1 MKTLKIW
8 IAVVLMA
15 VVTGLAL
22 PVFAQVR
29 NAPAGNAQPDV
40 NEGLRQGNTAQLQ
53 KQLQEQMN
61 ARSDGHDHG
70 PADANAPRAKILD
83 KTTHDQF
90 AKGLDLTEFRKLAVF
105 DAGRAKIVDTVA
117 REYLMR
123 VYGKERWKD
132 LDGTTYDPTF
142 TYLDFLL
149 NKAYYFDKP
158 VIYVDV
164 LGLRRELVKHLL
176 PEDQEKWLKL
186 GRLEPRMIANKQVE
200 GTLEALEPDIMMNN
214 ALGQLKV
221 SVRSFENP
229 EGMMMFIS
237 PEPGGQY
244 WTSLAEVLDPS
255 LTAPESAKG
264 MTGKMPE
271 LSPIKTEAVKS
282 AVGELRDAWRNA
294 DTVGAN
300 LALGKLSLALKSV
313 NPETYPS
320 DFHRSLEYYYNKT
333 QRFTIGYVAYL
344 FATLILLMSFAGKRK
359 GLINTGIGLLFVG
372 IAIHTLCIAVRMALS
387 GRWPIHNQYE
397 SYIFISW
404 IAVVIGTV
412 IMLYRKQWVFGAA
425 AAALGTC
432 TLLVANTVDIPS
444 KDVGQVAGILATSR
458 ILYIHV
464 NMVLV
469 SYGLIAL
476 GFLLSSFYLVVH
488 YTQGKGIV
496 RYAQTSMGEGEMAM
510 AGGSAGGAVSGG
522 DDDAEPKAGEKAGLL
537 REIDHAQMVV
547 FQLAFYI
554 LGVGILLGAYWADH
568 AWGRWW
574 AWDPKETWALITW
587 IVYLIVI
594 HVRFGVKNRGLTTAW
609 LGLIGFFVMLWCY
622 WGVNMLLAGLHS
634 YA

>member
-1 MKTLKIW
+1 MAMLL
-8 IAVVLMA
+8 VVACAAPMA
-15 VVTGLAL
+15 FG
-22 PVFAQVR
+22 QVR
-29 NAPAGNAQPDV
+29 NAPAGNAQPDA
-40 NEGLRQGNTAQLQ
+40 NEGRQGSTEQLQ
-53 KQLQEQMN
+53 KHLQEQMQ
-61 ARSDGHDHG
+61 ARGDGHNHAEHAAG
-70 PADANAPRAKILD
+70 TASNAKILD
-83 KTTHDQF
+83 KATHDQF
-90 AKGLDLTEFRKLAVF
+90 AKNLDLTEFRKLAVF

-117 REYLMR
+117 REYLSR

-149 NKAYYFDKP
+149 NKPYYFDKP

-164 LGLRRELVKHLL
+164 LGLRRELVKHIAD
-176 PEDQEKWLKL
+176 EDEREKWLKL
-186 GRLEPRMIANKQVE
+186 GRLEPRMLANQQTAA
-200 GTLEALEPDIMMNN
+200 TLADMDRDILMTN
-214 ALGQLKV
+214 ALTQLRIAAN
-221 SVRSFENP
+221 SYDQP
-229 EGMMMFIS
+229 EAMMMFIS

-244 WTSLAEVLDPS
+244 WTSLAEVIEPS
-255 LTAPESAKG
+255 LTAPGSAKA
-264 MTGKMPE
+264 MTGKAPE
-271 LSPIKTEAVKS
+271 ISPIKTAAIVAAVE
-282 AVGELRDAWRNA
+282 ELRKSWRDA
-294 DTVGAN
+294 DSVGAN
-300 LALGKLSLALKSV
+300 LALAKLSSAIKAV

-344 FATLILLMSFAGKRK
+344 FATLILLVSFAGQRK
-359 GLINTGIGLLFVG
+359 WLINTGIGLLFVG
-372 IAIHTLCIAVRMALS
+372 ISIHTLCILVRMGLS

-404 IAVVIGTV
+404 VAVVVGTA
-412 IMLYRKQWVFGAA
+412 IMLLRKQWLFGAA
-425 AAALGTC
+425 AAALGAC

-476 GFLLSSFYLVVH
+476 GFLLSIFYLVVH
-488 YTQGKGIV
+488 YTQGGAIV
-496 RYAQTSMGEGEMAM
+496 RYAQTSLGEAPVAV
-510 AGGSAGGAVSGG
+510 AGGGSTVGSAGGQ
-522 DDDAEPKAGEKAGLL
+522 DDADEPAPGAKSGML

-609 LGLIGFFVMLWCY
+609 LGVIGFFVMLWCY

>member
-1 MKTLKIW
+1 VEVEEVKRFSVKIVKMLVLVVCL
-8 IAVVLMA
+8 AVV
-15 VVTGLAL
+15 GFAL
-22 PVFAQVR
+22 PALAQVR
-29 NAPAGNAQPDV
+29 NAPAGNSQPDPT
-40 NEGLRQGNTAQLQ
+40 EGMQQGDLQ
-53 KQLQEQMN
+53 KSFQQQMS
-61 ARSDGHDHG
+61 ASTQGHDHG
-70 PADANAPRAKILD
+70 AGGERPKIMDKAMHDA
-83 KTTHDQF
+83 F
-90 AKGLDLTEFRKLAVF
+90 AKQVDLTEFRKLAIF

-117 REYLMR
+117 REHLMR

-132 LDGTTYDPTF
+132 LDGTAYDPTF
-142 TYLDFLL
+142 TYLDFFL

-164 LGLRRELVKHLL
+164 LGLRRELVKHMP
-176 PEDQEKWLKL
+176 PEEQEKWLKL
-186 GRLEPRMIANKQVE
+186 GRLEPRIIASKEVKA
-200 GTLEALEPDIMMNN
+200 TLEGLEPDIMMTN
-214 ALGQLKV
+214 ALNQLRV
-221 SVRSFENP
+221 SAMSFDQT
-229 EGMMMFIS
+229 GTGMFIS

-244 WTSLAEVLDPS
+244 WTALMELGDSDAVVNG
-255 LTAPESAKG
+255 SAKQ
-264 MTGKMPE
+264 MTGKLPAIE
-271 LSPIKTEAVKS
+271 PAKATAITNATRDLSHAW
-282 AVGELRDAWRNA
+282 DAA
-294 DTVGAN
+294 DAVGAN
-300 LALGKLSLALKSV
+300 QALAKLCDAIKAV
-313 NPETYPS
+313 HPETYPS
-320 DFHRSLEYYYNKT
+320 ESLRSLEYYYNKT

-344 FATLILLMSFAGKRK
+344 FATLILLISFAGKRK
-359 GLINTGIGLLFVG
+359 GLINTGVALLFVG
-372 IAIHTLCIAVRMALS
+372 IGIHTLCIVVRMALS

-425 AAALGTC
+425 AAALGTV

-476 GFLLSSFYLVVH
+476 GFLLSLFYLVVH
-488 YTQGKGIV
+488 YTQGLGIV
-496 RYAQTSMGEGEMAM
+496 RYAQTSLGEEVAV
-510 AGGSAGGAVSGG
+510 AGGGAVAGG
-522 DDDAEPKAGEKAGLL
+522 DEETEPKPGEKAGLL

-547 FQLAFYI
+547 FQLAFYL

-609 LGLIGFFVMLWCY
+609 LGVIGFFVMLWCY

>member
-1 MKTLKIW
+1 MLKNLVL
-8 IAVVLMA
+8 AVLLVVCLGVGAPA
-15 VVTGLAL
+15 VFG
-22 PVFAQVR
+22 QVR
-29 NAPAGNAQPDV
+29 NAPAGNSQPDV
-40 NEGLRQGNTAQLQ
+40 NEGLRQGGTAELQ
-53 KQLQEQMN
+53 KHLQEQME
-61 ARSDGHDHG
+61 ARGDAHGHDHG
-70 PADANAPRAKILD
+70 TTQPREKAKILD
-83 KTTHDQF
+83 KATHDAF
-90 AKGLDLTEFRKLAVF
+90 AKSLDLTEFRKLAVF

-149 NKAYYFDKP
+149 NKPYYFDKP

-164 LGLRRELVKHLL
+164 LGLRRELVKNM
-176 PEDQEKWLKL
+176 PVEEQEKWLKL
-186 GRLEPRMIANKQVE
+186 GRLEPRMLANQQ
-200 GTLEALEPDIMMNN
+200 TASILATLEPDIMMSN
-214 ALGQLKV
+214 AIGQLRV
-221 SVRSFENP
+221 AANSYDQTET
-229 EGMMMFIS
+229 MMMFIS

-244 WTSLAEVLDPS
+244 WTSLAEVIEPS
-255 LTAPESAKG
+255 LTAPGSAKA
-264 MTGKMPE
+264 MTGKMPVIE
-271 LSPIKTEAVKS
+271 PAKATAVAA
-282 AVGELRDAWRNA
+282 AVEELRDAWRAA
-294 DTVGAN
+294 DSVGAN
-300 LALGKLSLALKSV
+300 LALGKLSKAIQAV
-313 NPETYPS
+313 HPETYPS
-320 DFHRSLEYYYNKT
+320 NFHRSLEYYYNKT

-344 FATLILLMSFAGKRK
+344 FATLILLVSFAGNRK
-359 GLINTGIGLLFVG
+359 WLINTGVGLLFVG
-372 IAIHTLCIAVRMALS
+372 LAIHTLCIAVRVALS

-404 IAVVIGTV
+404 IAVVIGMV
-412 IMLYRKQWVFGAA
+412 IMFWRKQWVFGAA

-476 GFLLSSFYLVVH
+476 GFLLSVFYLVVH
-488 YTQGKGIV
+488 YTQGGGIV
-496 RYAQTSMGEGEMAM
+496 RYAQASLGETPVEV
-510 AGGSAGGAVSGG
+510 AGGGAVAGG
-522 DDDAEPKAGEKAGLL
+522 DGDEPAPGAKSGML

-609 LGLIGFFVMLWCY
+609 LGVIGFFVMLWCY